1 MLTDTSLK
9 QQTGNILKKLQS
21 LHILLVEDDL
31 LNAKLVSVLFAQRGI
46 ALQFAVNGKEA
57 IEKIKTNNFDI
68 VLMDMEMPVM
78 NGYQATTIIRHV
90 LHNNIPIIALT
101 AHVSYGEREK
111 CLQLGMN
118 DYVAKPVDT
127 NVLLKSIYNL
137 TCTGKNVLVKPGFP
151 KPLSLP
157 VVADKV
163 CNMGY
168 LIGAAR
174 GNKKVINNIV
184 SVFFKET
191 GKELIF
197 LNDAIEK
204 TNYTVISDISHK
216 IKSAFSILGISVL
229 EPVFNEM
236 EQLSS
241 ITSGIGKIEQL
252 NRRVNIVFKQAEAE
266 MMLEN

>member
-1 MLTDTSLK
+1 MTDTTLK
-9 QQTGNILKKLQS
+9 LQTGNALKKMRG

-31 LNAKLVSVLFAQRGI
+31 LNAKLVSVLFAQQGI
-46 ALQFAVNGKEA
+46 ALQLAANGKEA
-57 IEKIKTNNFDI
+57 IEKIKTDHFDI

-78 NGYQATTIIRHV
+78 NGYQATIIIRHV

-101 AHVSYGEREK
+101 AHVLPGEKEK
-111 CLQLGMN
+111 CLLLGMN
-118 DYVAKPVDT
+118 EYLSKPIDAALLFKTIYDLTANNKTALAKPGI
-127 NVLLKSIYNL
+127 SI
-137 TCTGKNVLVKPGFP
+137 
-151 KPLSLP
+151 LP
-157 VVADKV
+157 SHPVIADKV

-174 GNKKVINNIV
+174 GNKKAINNIV

-191 GKELIF
+191 GKELVF

-216 IKSAFSILGISVL
+216 IRSAFSILGISVL
-229 EPVFNEM
+229 EPVFKEM
-236 EQLSS
+236 EELSS

-252 NRRVNIVFKQAEAE
+252 NHRINIVFKQARAE
-266 MMLEN
+266 IKAGY